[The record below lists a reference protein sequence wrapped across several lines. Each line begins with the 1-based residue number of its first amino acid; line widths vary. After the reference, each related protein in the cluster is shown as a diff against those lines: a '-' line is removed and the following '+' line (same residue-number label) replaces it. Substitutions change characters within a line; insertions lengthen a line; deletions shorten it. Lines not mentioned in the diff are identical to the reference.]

1 MNKYKITIS
10 AAAES
15 AEAAQKLAGL
25 LQEVAQKVSYEDMV
39 KLLAAVVRRPA
50 VVKTAIKF
58 V

>member
-10 AAAES
+10 ATAES
-15 AEAAQKLAGL
+15 EDAAKKLAGL
-25 LQEVAQKVSYEDMV
+25 LQEVAGKVSYEDMV
-39 KLLAAVVRRPA
+39 KLLAAVVKRPA

>member
-10 AAAES
+10 ATAES

-39 KLLAAVVRRPA
+39 KLLAAVVKRPA